1 MQQREENMNE
11 FLNRYERKGITRYK
25 LQADKDLPAI
35 GEVYPQ
41 YSATYDDLKNDRTRQ
56 RRQVQHRLVSIISKQ
71 ILWNRVENR
80 IAKIKAKLGNAKN
93 PMEVKKLVLE
103 DWERAEYIGVGK
115 KEHIDFKF

>member
-1 MQQREENMNE
+1 M
-11 FLNRYERKGITRYK
+11 
-25 LQADKDLPAI
+25 
-35 GEVYPQ
+35 YPQ

-115 KEHIDFKF
+115 KEHVSGMLGGLFIKIKCLIFDI